1 MADVV
6 QYRLEKMIPE
16 LDDLEKRGLFSKS
29 EIREIV
35 KKRRDFEYRLK
46 RPSTIK
52 EDYLRYI
59 EYEKQ
64 LEALR
69 KLRKKEIVRRLKENN
84 KKWSFSLCDKTSIG
98 RIQYIYGKL
107 VSKYKGDLN
116 LWFQYAEYCREQES
130 HHTRQVL
137 GEALSFHPNVPGLWI
152 YAAAWEFEH
161 NLNVNAA
168 RALMLS
174 GIRACPKSEIL
185 WIEYFRM
192 ELTFVNK
199 LRARKI
205 ALGLDKISSL
215 HEEEDEKTWR
225 EENSDLFM
233 PLNGE
238 KLDDE
243 GTVENENNESET
255 NADVIAIREL
265 GFKMAYAIFNQAID
279 AIPSSLRFRQ
289 LFVEM
294 LDSLEVEKATILE
307 DEICRT
313 MLNDFSSDECCWD
326 WLARRHLTKLQ
337 RGKQIGKK
345 KVVAGLNKTIQVYED
360 ALKSVPSAKMYG
372 YYAKFLQDLID
383 LDKSESVDGLHFIR
397 KFVSNIEEIMTNLP
411 KLYERASCSGCSNED
426 LAEQHVSFLLKV
438 GDVDAA
444 RKLATK
450 FCTGEFSKA
459 VKLWVLRMSLEI
471 KSVMMKSET
480 MSKADLHYLFELFKK
495 TLMGM
500 PVSDARDLWHMAME
514 FFSSQ
519 RDYFDQILD
528 MLGHVISVG
537 SGGREGA
544 TLACTALDWVLQN
557 RGVQCAREMYN
568 RLLALPGPSLDFYKH
583 CITFESQLVAV
594 GCEEAA
600 QNMCKLYDSALK
612 LYGQNIEL
620 WLDYCAE
627 ELKAGRSNAASSVY
641 WRARKTLNDSSAF
654 IEAFQSLQ
662 T

>member
-6 QYRLEKMIPE
+6 QYRLERMIPE
-16 LDDLEKRGLFSKS
+16 LDDLEKRGLFSKQ

-35 KKRRDFEYRLK
+35 KRRRDFEYCMK
-46 RPSTIK
+46 RPNPNK

-84 KKWSFSLCDKTSIG
+84 KRWQFSLCDKASIG
-98 RIQYIYGKL
+98 RILYIYGKL
-107 VSKYKGDLN
+107 LSKHKGDLN

-130 HHTRQVL
+130 RQTREVL
-137 GEALSFHPNVPGLWI
+137 SKALSFHPNVPGLWI

-161 NLNVNAA
+161 NLNANAA

-185 WIEYFRM
+185 WLEYFRM

-205 ALGLDKISSL
+205 ALGLDKVSSL
-215 HEEEDEKTWR
+215 HEEEDKKTWK

-238 KLDDE
+238 KLDDG
-243 GTVENENNESET
+243 GTVENENDKSET

-265 GFKMAYAIFNQAID
+265 GFKMAYVIYNKAVD

-294 LDSLEVEKATILE
+294 LDSIEVEKTTILE
-307 DEICRT
+307 DEICRS
-313 MLNDFSSDECCWD
+313 MLKEFSSDESCWD
-326 WLARRHLTKLQ
+326 WLAKRHLTKFQ
-337 RGKQIGKK
+337 RGKHISEEKL
-345 KVVAGLNKTIQVYED
+345 VAGVNKTIQVYED
-360 ALKSVPSAKMYG
+360 ALKTVQSAKMYG

-383 LDKSESVDGLHFIR
+383 LDKSESMDGLHFIR
-397 KFVSNIEEIMTNLP
+397 KFVSNVEEIITNLL
-411 KLYERASCSGCSNED
+411 KLYERAACSGCLNED

-438 GDVDAA
+438 GGVDAA
-444 RKLATK
+444 RKLAAK
-450 FCTGEFSKA
+450 FCMGEFSKA

-471 KSVMMKSET
+471 KSVMMKSQT
-480 MSKADLHYLFELFKK
+480 MSKADLHYLFKHFKQ

-500 PVSDARDLWHMAME
+500 PVSDSHDLWHMAME

-528 MLGHVISVG
+528 MLGNVISVG
-537 SGGREGA
+537 GGGRGGA

-557 RGVQCAREMYN
+557 QGIQCAREMYN

-583 CITFESQLVAV
+583 CITFESQLAAV
-594 GCEEAA
+594 GCEEAT

-612 LYGQNIEL
+612 IYDQNKEL

-627 ELKAGRSNAASSVY
+627 ELKAGRSDAASSVY
-641 WRARKTLNDSSAF
+641 WRARKTLKDSSSF
-654 IEAFQSLQ
+654 IEAFQSPQ
-662 T
+662 N